1 MHQTVSE
8 RKRALLIRSAEARL
22 GVVESLNSAV
32 RGAGRTWELIRVPR
46 RVARWGLAAGGG
58 ALGVVVLKWLLGGKR
73 AVAVAAPVAAPQ
85 GGALALLGRLLVQ
98 SLPVLLA
105 PWIKAQLLKN
115 DGKGGGLLT
124 RLHPGHLF
132 FRWLGLEK

>member
-1 MHQTVSE
+1 M
-8 RKRALLIRSAEARL
+8 RSAESRL
-22 GVVESLNSAV
+22 GIVESLDAAM

-73 AVAVAAPVAAPQ
+73 AVAVAAPGAAPQ

-105 PWIKAQLLKN
+105 PWLKQQMLS
-115 DGKGGGLLT
+115 GGSGRGLLS
-124 RLHPGHLF
+124 RMHPGHLF